1 VKTPLPTKFKN
12 KQFRDLNEDVPADKE
27 ESVNI
32 DKKAEAVA
40 KTLMGLMHCPR
51 CGGEGFSYNDVGRD
65 GVEKLCHLCEG
76 SGWVKK
82 PSREVMERVRRWTS

>member
-1 VKTPLPTKFKN
+1 MKTPLPTKFKN

-32 DKKAEAVA
+32 DTKAEAVA

-76 SGWVKK
+76 SGWVKQ
-82 PSREVMERVRRWTS
+82 PSERVRGWVI